1 MEFHQMFPRLLQK
14 KLVELA
20 KDYPIVTVMGPRQ
33 SGKTTLVKES
43 FKHKAYINLEDLE
56 VRALASED
64 PKQLLKRYPEGAIFD
79 EIQRVPSLLSYIQI
93 LVDEKQVNGLYILTG
108 SHQFLLH
115 QAVKQSL
122 AGRTALLNL
131 LPMSIEELKQ
141 TEIDLELDDYLFR
154 GFYPRVYK
162 NSLDPVIAYRSY
174 IQTYI
179 ERDVRDLMTIKD
191 LNRFQSFLKLCASRI
206 GQILNMESLGN
217 ELGISSPTIKNWLS
231 ILETSFVIMRL
242 QPYFENF
249 GKRVIKSPKL
259 YFVDVGIAANLLGIE
274 TMKQLERD
282 PLRGHLFENLV
293 VMEMVKAR
301 FNRALDP
308 HMYFYRDSNQHE
320 IDVVVKHGNSLIP
333 VEIKTSSTF
342 NIGYLQQLKYF
353 QSLVK
358 ERCMTGYLVYSGDNE
373 QNIHDFSLVNYKN
386 VSNIVLT

>member
-1 MEFHQMFPRLLQK
+1 MFPRLLQK
-14 KLVELA
+14 KLKELA
-20 KDYPIVTVMGPRQ
+20 NDYPIVTVMGPRQ

-56 VRALASED
+56 LRALATED

-79 EIQRVPSLLSYIQI
+79 EIQRVPSLLSYIQV
-93 LVDEKQVNGLYILTG
+93 LVDEKQTNGLYILTG

-131 LPMSIEELKQ
+131 LPMSIEELKEA
-141 TEIDLELDDYLFR
+141 EIDLDIDDYLFR

-174 IQTYI
+174 IQTYL
-179 ERDVRDLMTIKD
+179 ERDVRDLITIKD
-191 LNRFQSFLKLCASRI
+191 LNQFQNFLKLCASRI

-217 ELGISSPTIKNWLS
+217 DLGISSPTIKNWLS
-231 ILETSFVIMRL
+231 ILEASFVIIRL

-274 TMKQLERD
+274 STKQLERD

-308 HMYFYRDSNQHE
+308 HMYFYRDSNQNE
-320 IDVVVKHGNSLIP
+320 IDVILKHGNSLIP
-333 VEIKTSSTF
+333 VEIKASSTY
-342 NIGYLQQLKYF
+342 NSGYLQRLKYF
-353 QSLVK
+353 KSLTK
-358 ERCMTGYLVYSGDNE
+358 ERCPTGYLVYSGDNE
-373 QNIHDFSLVNYKN
+373 QRIQDFGLVNYKN
-386 VSNIVLT
+386 VSKIALGTGQ